1 MSDVSDLLTHA
12 VNKSPIEFADAF
24 NDLMQQKTRD
34 AIEAHRVTLAQ
45 TIYDTTGDEDVADE
59 GTPDDEDVVDGDTE
73 EDYSDDDDLE
83 LDDLDDLEDI
93 DLDDL
98 DLDDED
104 GTDEDA

>member
-45 TIYDTTGDEDVADE
+45 SIYNSADE
-59 GTPDDEDVVDGDTE
+59 DEDVVDNEGIPVDDDTE
-73 EDYSDDDDLE
+73 EDYDDDDL
-83 LDDLDDLEDI
+83 DLDDLADI

-98 DLDDED
+98 DLDNED